1 MAVRNRNISRPLPS
15 VTSCFSFFSSDR
27 GRGTKEHLCNIPSR
41 FPGRVHSCCRGGGIR
56 REHDAGNE
64 EKAALLS
71 LSYSALLLLCP
82 PLEMILHRRTRLDGA
97 ISPMK
102 SILFL
107 GPFSSF
113 GRAAVGASLPP
124 SVPRRRT
131 GGEEEEARRNWE
143 ERRWEGRE
151 RGNSSGLNFQQS
163 EREGGR
169 EGGK

>member
-1 MAVRNRNISRPLPS
+1 MAVALKSICATFHPVSPAEFIPAEEEGYGGSTMREMKKKQL
-15 VTSCFSFFSSDR
+15 SS
-27 GRGTKEHLCNIPSR
+27 
-41 FPGRVHSCCRGGGIR
+41 
-56 REHDAGNE
+56 
-64 EKAALLS
+64 LS

-102 SILFL
+102 SNLFL

-169 EGGK
+169 EGSEEG